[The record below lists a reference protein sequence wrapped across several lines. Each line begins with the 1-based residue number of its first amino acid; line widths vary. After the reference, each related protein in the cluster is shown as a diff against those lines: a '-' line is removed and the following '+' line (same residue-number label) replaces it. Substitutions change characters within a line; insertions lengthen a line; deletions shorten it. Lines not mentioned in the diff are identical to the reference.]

1 MVAAH
6 RRLRG
11 GDMGIDLWVLRVE
24 NETEQPE
31 RHGGG
36 LKRNLQSASNLQSAI
51 RNLQFHSGV
60 AV

>member
-31 RHGGG
+31 RHGGS
-36 LKRNLQSASNLQSAI
+36 LKRNLQSAI
-51 RNLQFHSGV
+51 GNLQFHDGV